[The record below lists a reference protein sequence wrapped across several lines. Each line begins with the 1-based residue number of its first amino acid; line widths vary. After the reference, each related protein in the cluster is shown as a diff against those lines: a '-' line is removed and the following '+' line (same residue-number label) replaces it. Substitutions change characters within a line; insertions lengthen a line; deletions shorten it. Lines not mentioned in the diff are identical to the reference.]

1 MLIKS
6 GQEALFV
13 AIEMERGAIQLY
25 ERALMLTDTDDDSL
39 KPLRQQLAVMLSD
52 EKQHL
57 SQFRSLY
64 NGLDAGT
71 EERLALSA
79 IASSVLFEGGLMG
92 AVRQGMLRDRESLL
106 NFAAQAEDKAAET
119 YRAFAQSCGDKQAA
133 DMLNGIAAEEDKH
146 LQTLRDYF

>member
-25 ERALMLTDTDDDSL
+25 ERALMLADTDDDSL
-39 KPLRQQLAVMLSD
+39 KPLRQQLTVMLSD

-57 SQFRSLY
+57 LQFQSLY

-79 IASSVLFEGGLMG
+79 VASSVLFKGGLMG
-92 AVRQGMLRDRESLL
+92 AVRQGMLKDRESLL
-106 NFAAQAEDKAAET
+106 NFAAQAEEKAAET
-119 YRAFAQSCGDKQAA
+119 YRAFAIACGDKQAA
-133 DMLNGIAAEEDKH
+133 DMLDGIAAEEDKH
-146 LQTLRDYF
+146 LQTLREYF